1 MYCDQKKVIQMKTQD
16 EGILRDIKLIYALSS
31 RFDLSDQRAVDNLY
45 KQIKR
50 QSQSPFRSWVG
61 RAFYQTLEKRT
72 SYAKRRRHVAFCFK
86 QVEIVIFIT
95 AFFMLGIGVAYK
107 MKENEGKILQEA
119 LWEIR
124 DERTVERA
132 GNVQESTEEIA
143 LEEITNSEILEEY
156 QQFYDVNPDFV
167 GWIRIAGTSVDCPV
181 LQNRE
186 NPEFYLS
193 HNFLKEEQRSG
204 SVFLDGLANT
214 APMDDN
220 VILYGHNMKDGTVF
234 GSLKKYKD
242 KEFYQEHPEFEF
254 DTCYEKALYEIVAVV
269 ITDISEEKDFYYF
282 EFSNY
287 DEDSFQKCK
296 EFIEEE
302 QLYETGRQAEYGDK
316 LVMLSTCEGSSK
328 NSRLIVIGRRTN
340 RL

>member
-1 MYCDQKKVIQMKTQD
+1 MKTQD
-16 EGILRDIKLIYALSS
+16 ENILRDIKLIYALSS
-31 RFDLSDQRAVDNLY
+31 RFDLSDQKAVDNLY

-50 QSQSPFRSWVG
+50 QSQFPFQSWIGRS
-61 RAFYQTLEKRT
+61 FYQTLERRT

-95 AFFMLGIGVAYK
+95 AFFMLGIGAAYK
-107 MKENEGKILQEA
+107 VKENEGKVLQEA
-119 LWEIR
+119 LWEIKAQ
-124 DERTVERA
+124 RTVARTE
-132 GNVQESTEEIA
+132 NVQENIEDMT
-143 LEEITNSEILEEY
+143 LEEPSEPEILEEY

-167 GWIRIAGTSVDCPV
+167 GWIKIAGTSVDYPV
-181 LQNRE
+181 LQNKE
-186 NPEFYLS
+186 APEFYLS

-242 KEFYQEHPEFEF
+242 KSFYQEHAEFEF
-254 DTCYEKALYEIVAVV
+254 DTCYEKGLYEIVAVV
-269 ITDISEEKDFYYF
+269 VTDISKERDFYYF

-287 DEDSFQKCK
+287 DENSFQKCK

-302 QLYETGRQAEYGDK
+302 QLYETGRQVEYGDK

-328 NSRLIVIGRRTN
+328 NSRLIVIGRQINTF
-340 RL
+340 

>member
-1 MYCDQKKVIQMKTQD
+1 M
-16 EGILRDIKLIYALSS
+16 
-31 RFDLSDQRAVDNLY
+31 
-45 KQIKR
+45 
-50 QSQSPFRSWVG
+50 
-61 RAFYQTLEKRT
+61 
-72 SYAKRRRHVAFCFK
+72 
-86 QVEIVIFIT
+86 
-95 AFFMLGIGVAYK
+95 AYK

-124 DERTVERA
+124 DERTVERVES
-132 GNVQESTEEIA
+132 VQENTEEIT

-167 GWIRIAGTSVDCPV
+167 GWIKIAGTSVDYPV
-181 LQNRE
+181 LQDRE

-254 DTCYEKALYEIVAVV
+254 DTCYEKTLYEIVAVV

-302 QLYETGRQAEYGDK
+302 QLYETDRQVEYGDK

-340 RL
+340 R